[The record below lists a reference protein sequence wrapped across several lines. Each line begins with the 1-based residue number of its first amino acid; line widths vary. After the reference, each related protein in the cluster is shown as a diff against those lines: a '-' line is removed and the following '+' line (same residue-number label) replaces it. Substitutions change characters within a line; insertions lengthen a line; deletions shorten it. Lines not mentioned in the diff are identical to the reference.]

1 MRYTRPMRIVL
12 VNWAKIWDGATQGGG
27 VNGYGQSLALELVEQ
42 GHEVVYLSGGT
53 AFVPGEVAA
62 DGSATPGACAVRRH
76 PDWLGVRVFEV
87 VNSPVTAPAGY
98 QFREPAGE
106 ISDAALERE
115 LEAWAGRIAP
125 DVIHFHNI
133 EGFTAGSV
141 AAMVR
146 GCETRPAVLY
156 SLHNYHTIC
165 PQAYLMHQYREPCH
179 DDLNGERCVGCI
191 PGVDAKAERTA
202 RATAAAREQGLTA
215 LTVSAGEEKKRGPVS
230 AGRAEERSALVGMTL
245 GERVGWLLTGKLPE
259 RVQRGVAAG
268 GPGEKAQA
276 AGAATSVVPSAA
288 RAAVLPGRGAEGGWT
303 DAWSVE
309 NDTRGQTAS
318 IVGDRT
324 AVKTMDADAPELRA
338 VTNEIVARRAEVGEG
353 NDYAKRRRAMVAMLN
368 SCDRVLAVSKF
379 VRDRYE
385 SMGVE
390 ATKLE
395 VMSIGTRVNRVVE
408 RRADLV
414 FDPPAFDPVNPRAI
428 RLVFMGYNNVYK
440 GLSTL
445 ADAMELLPAH
455 VLSRYHFFMFAQA
468 GESIEW
474 RFRRMEPR
482 LGGLTIHF
490 GYQYFDVPWM
500 LGGKDLGVVPSIW
513 WDNAPQTVFEFFSC
527 RVPVLGAAVGGIPD
541 FVRPGENGLL
551 FRGNDRADL
560 ARQLSLIAAEPSILA
575 RLRAG
580 VRPPKDIGVHAKELV
595 GLYRTIREAKN
606 GD

>member
-1 MRYTRPMRIVL
+1 MRIVL

-27 VNGYGQSLALELVEQ
+27 VNGYVQSLALELVEQ
-42 GHEVVYLSGGT
+42 GHEVAYLSGGT
-53 AFVPGEVAA
+53 AFVPGGIAP
-62 DGSATPGACAVRRH
+62 DGSATPGACVVRRH
-76 PDWLGVRVFEV
+76 PDWLGIRVFEV
-87 VNSPVTAPAGY
+87 VNSPVTAPAGF
-98 QFREPAGE
+98 QFREPLGE
-106 ISDAALERE
+106 IADATLERE
-115 LEAWAGRIAP
+115 LQAWAVRIAP
-125 DVIHFHNI
+125 DVLHFHNI
-133 EGFTAGSV
+133 EGFTGGSV

-146 GCETRPAVLY
+146 GCEKPPAVLY

-191 PGVDAKAERTA
+191 PGVDARAERAA
-202 RATAAAREQGLTA
+202 RATAAAKEQGLTA
-215 LTVSAGEEKKRGPVS
+215 LSVSAARGGEATE
-230 AGRAEERSALVGMTL
+230 AGRAEPLSALAGMTL
-245 GERVGWLLTGKLPE
+245 RERIAWLVTG
-259 RVQRGVAAG
+259 RVASGRPREVVAKAPVDAANSAGV
-268 GPGEKAQA
+268 
-276 AGAATSVVPSAA
+276 A
-288 RAAVLPGRGAEGGWT
+288 RAAAMPGRGSDGDWNGAWDLEG
-303 DAWSVE
+303 
-309 NDTRGQTAS
+309 DTRGQTVS
-318 IVGDRT
+318 IAGDR
-324 AVKTMDADAPELRA
+324 APARAPDADAPEFRP
-338 VTNEIVARRAEVGEG
+338 VTNEIAARRAEVGEG

-390 ATKLE
+390 AAKLE

-414 FDPPAFDPVNPRAI
+414 FDPPPFDPANPRPI
-428 RLVFMGYNNVYK
+428 RMVFMGYHNVYK
-440 GLSTL
+440 GLSML
-445 ADAMELLPAH
+445 ADAMDSLPAH
-455 VLSRYHFFMFAQA
+455 VLSRFDFYMFAQA

-482 LGGLTIHF
+482 LAGLTIHF
-490 GYQYFDVPWM
+490 GYQYYDVPWM
-500 LGGKDLGVVPSIW
+500 LGGKDVGVVPSIW

-560 ARQLSLIAAEPSILA
+560 ARQLTLLAAEPSILT

-595 GLYRTIREAKN
+595 GLYRTIRGAKN
-606 GD
+606 RD

>member
-1 MRYTRPMRIVL
+1 MRIVL

-27 VNGYGQSLALELVEQ
+27 VNGYAQSLALELVEQ

-115 LEAWAGRIAP
+115 LESWARRIAP

-146 GCETRPAVLY
+146 GCEKRPAVLY

-179 DDLNGERCVGCI
+179 DDFDGERCVGCI
-191 PGVDAKAERTA
+191 PGVEAKAERVA
-202 RATAAAREQGLTA
+202 RATAAAKEQGLTA
-215 LTVSAGEEKKRGPVS
+215 LTVSAVETKVSGPV
-230 AGRAEERSALVGMTL
+230 AARDDEELSPLAGMTL
-245 GERVGWLLTGKLPE
+245 GERVAWLLSGKVPKARE
-259 RVQRGVAAG
+259 RLRANARMREDTPRRG
-268 GPGEKAQA
+268 GPPESGPPDA
-276 AGAATSVVPSAA
+276 
-288 RAAVLPGRGAEGGWT
+288 AAVRPPELPGRGAEGGWT
-303 DAWSVE
+303 GAWIVE

-318 IVGDRT
+318 IVGDRA
-324 AVKTMDADAPELRA
+324 AVKAMDADAPELRP
-338 VTNEIVARRAEVGEG
+338 VTNEILARRAEVGEG
-353 NDYAKRRRAMVAMLN
+353 NDYAKRRRAMVTMLN
-368 SCDRVLAVSKF
+368 SCDRVLAVSTF

-390 ATKLE
+390 ARKLE
-395 VMSIGTRVNRVVE
+395 VMSIGTRANRVVE

-428 RLVFMGYNNVYK
+428 RLVFMGYHNVYK
-440 GLSTL
+440 GLSML
-445 ADAMELLPAH
+445 ADAMESLPAH
-455 VLSRYHFFMFAQA
+455 LLSRYHFFMFAQA

-490 GYQYFDVPWM
+490 GYQYYDVPWM

-560 ARQLSLIAAEPSILA
+560 ARQLTLIASEPSILT

-580 VRPPKDIGVHAKELV
+580 VRPPKDIGVHAKELS

-606 GD
+606 RD

>member
-1 MRYTRPMRIVL
+1 MGYTRPMRIVL
-12 VNWAKIWDGATQGGG
+12 VNWAKIWDGAAQGGG
-27 VNGYGQSLALELVEQ
+27 VNGYAQSLALELVEQ
-42 GHEVVYLSGGT
+42 GHEVVYLSAGT

-62 DGSATPGACAVRRH
+62 DGGATPGACAVRRH
-76 PDWLGVRVFEV
+76 PDWLGVRIFEV
-87 VNSPVTAPAGY
+87 VNSPVTAPAGF

-106 ISDAALERE
+106 ISDAVLERE
-115 LEAWAGRIAP
+115 VEAWARRIAP

-146 GCETRPAVLY
+146 GCEKRPAVLY

-191 PGVDAKAERTA
+191 PGVDAKVERAA
-202 RATAAAREQGLTA
+202 RATAVAKEQGLTE
-215 LTVSAGEEKKRGPVS
+215 LTVRAGDVKKRAPF
-230 AGRAEERSALVGMTL
+230 AEERAEERSALAGMTL
-245 GERVGWLLTGKLPE
+245 GERVTWLLSGKLPE
-259 RVQRGVAAG
+259 RVCRKDV
-268 GPGEKAQA
+268 
-276 AGAATSVVPSAA
+276 AGASIETTNGAVVPSAA
-288 RAAVLPGRGAEGGWT
+288 RTAALPGRGAEGGWT
-303 DAWSVE
+303 DAWGVE
-309 NDTRGQTAS
+309 NDARGQTAW

-324 AVKTMDADAPELRA
+324 VAKVIEADAPE
-338 VTNEIVARRAEVGEG
+338 VMPITNEIMARRPEVGEG
-353 NDYAKRRRAMVAMLN
+353 NDYAKRRRAMVTMLN

-385 SMGVE
+385 SMGVD

-440 GLSTL
+440 GLSML
-445 ADAMELLPAH
+445 ADAMESLPAH

-490 GYQYFDVPWM
+490 GYQYYDVPWM

-560 ARQLSLIAAEPSILA
+560 ARQLSMIAAEPSILT

-580 VRPPKDIGVHAKELV
+580 VRPPKDIGVHAKEMV
-595 GLYRTIREAKN
+595 GLYRTIRGVEN
-606 GD
+606 RD

>member
-1 MRYTRPMRIVL
+1 MRIVL

-27 VNGYGQSLALELVEQ
+27 VNGYAQSLALELIEQ

-53 AFVPGEVAA
+53 AFVPGEVAP

-76 PDWLGVRVFEV
+76 PDWLGIRVFEV
-87 VNSPVTAPAGY
+87 VNSPVTAPAGF

-106 ISDAALERE
+106 IADAALERE
-115 LEAWAGRIAP
+115 LQAWAERIAP
-125 DVIHFHNI
+125 DVIHLHNI

-146 GCETRPAVLY
+146 GCEHRPAVLY

-179 DDLNGERCVGCI
+179 DDLNGEKCVGCI
-191 PGVDAKAERTA
+191 PGVDARAERTA
-202 RATAAAREQGLTA
+202 RATAVAKEQGLTA
-215 LTVSAGEEKKRGPVS
+215 LTVSAARSSEPTE
-230 AGRAEERSALVGMTL
+230 AGRAERLSPLVGLTL
-245 GERVGWLLTGKLPE
+245 GERLAWLVMG
-259 RVQRGVAAG
+259 RVPPGRPSEVASRAAQIDAANPASVAG
-268 GPGEKAQA
+268 
-276 AGAATSVVPSAA
+276 AA
-288 RAAVLPGRGAEGGWT
+288 RAAALPGRGRDADWSGAWGLEG
-303 DAWSVE
+303 
-309 NDTRGQTAS
+309 DTRGQTVS
-318 IVGDRT
+318 IAGDR
-324 AVKTMDADAPELRA
+324 APPPVPDPNAPELRP
-338 VTNEIVARRAEVGEG
+338 VTNEIAARRAEIGEG

-385 SMGVE
+385 STGVE
-390 ATKLE
+390 AAKLE

-414 FDPPAFDPVNPRAI
+414 FDPPPFDPVNPRPI
-428 RLVFMGYNNVYK
+428 RMVFMGYHNVYK
-440 GLSTL
+440 GLSML
-445 ADAMELLPAH
+445 ADAMDSLPAH
-455 VLSRYHFFMFAQA
+455 VLSRFDFYMFAQA

-474 RFRRMEPR
+474 RFRRMQPR
-482 LGGLTIHF
+482 LAGLTIHF
-490 GYQYFDVPWM
+490 GYQYYDVPWM
-500 LGGKDLGVVPSIW
+500 LGGKDVGVVPSIW

-560 ARQLSLIAAEPSILA
+560 ARQLTLLAAEPSILT

-595 GLYRTIREAKN
+595 GLYRTIRGVKN
-606 GD
+606 ED